1 MIPALKFLMY
11 PNAMTD
17 KFYLEEAIED
27 LHTLLDMTRWATSRF
42 NDAALYFGHGTDN
55 AWDEATSLVM
65 QALHLPH
72 PILEQVGDSVMTSRL
87 TKSEREKRRGE
98 GKVNSLSSP
107 GGCSTRMSA
116 HKLENSCHVDFT

>member
-1 MIPALKFLMY
+1 
-11 PNAMTD
+11 MTD

-72 PILEQVGDSVMTSRL
+72 PIFEQAGENVLNSRL
-87 TKSEREKRRGE
+87 TRSEREKIAELVLKRC
-98 GKVNSLSSP
+98 LLYTSP
-107 GGCSTRMSA
+107 SPR
-116 HKLENSCHVDFT
+116 D

>member
-1 MIPALKFLMY
+1 
-11 PNAMTD
+11 MTD

-87 TKSEREKRRGE
+87 TKSEREKIAELVLKRVQTRILRYAVLRR
-98 GKVNSLSSP
+98 
-107 GGCSTRMSA
+107 RASA
-116 HKLENSCHVDFT
+116 HSSVSIC

>member
-42 NDAALYFGHGTDN
+42 NDAALYFGQRPPPQI
-55 AWDEATSLVM
+55 EVK
-65 QALHLPH
+65 
-72 PILEQVGDSVMTSRL
+72 SRAA
-87 TKSEREKRRGE
+87 
-98 GKVNSLSSP
+98 SSP
-107 GGCSTRMSA
+107 SPS
-116 HKLENSCHVDFT
+116 

>member
-72 PILEQVGDSVMTSRL
+72 PILEICLRIPRKRPFHLPMQC
-87 TKSEREKRRGE
+87 RE
-98 GKVNSLSSP
+98 
-107 GGCSTRMSA
+107 
-116 HKLENSCHVDFT
+116 